1 MISVVGVLI
10 LRASVAREKGVLILF
25 FLFSLVGF
33 DKGESVWVWRS
44 CGCACFALGDG
55 FSFSC
60 LLLWRMGFCK
70 GFSLFV
76 DGCSSVFPLSD
87 GVVVEDG

>member
-1 MISVVGVLI
+1 MIPVVGVLI

-25 FLFSLVGF
+25 FLFSLGGF

-55 FSFSC
+55 FSFFM
-60 LLLWRMGFCK
+60 LAA
-70 GFSLFV
+70 
-76 DGCSSVFPLSD
+76 
-87 GVVVEDG
+87 VEDGVLQGFFSIC

>member
-1 MISVVGVLI
+1 MGLTRENRFGCGEAVVVPVL
-10 LRASVAREKGVLILF
+10 RWGMV
-25 FLFSLVGF
+25 FL
-33 DKGESVWVWRS
+33 
-44 CGCACFALGDG
+44 
-55 FSFSC
+55 FSC
-60 LLLWRMGFCK
+60 LLPWRMGFCK